1 MVWTLVKEESTDV
14 IQNSEL
20 FMEGRKEKT
29 LFRGV
34 PNALIKLPLAEKK
47 FGDRINLTLNED
59 KWILELKELNF
70 NDTVSFTLLVSLTAR
85 DRITSRGDPLME
97 TITISNVESK
107 HIFVRLYFF

>member
-1 MVWTLVKEESTDV
+1 MIWTLLKEENTDV
-14 IQNSEL
+14 VQNSEL

-34 PNALIKLPLAEKK
+34 PNALVTLPLAKEK
-47 FGDRINLTLNED
+47 FGNRIRLTLNEE

-70 NDTVSFTLLVSLTAR
+70 NDTVSFTLLVSLTTR
-85 DRITSRGDPLME
+85 DRITPRGDPLIE

-107 HIFVRLYFF
+107 HTFLSLYFL